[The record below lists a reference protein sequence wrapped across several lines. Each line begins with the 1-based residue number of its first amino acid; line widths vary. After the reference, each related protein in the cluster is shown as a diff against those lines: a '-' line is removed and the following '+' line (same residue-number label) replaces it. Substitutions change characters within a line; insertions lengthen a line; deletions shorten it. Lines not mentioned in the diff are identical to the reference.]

1 MIAHVPPPATT
12 ASVYREFLHELAI
25 QGFAGDISARF
36 ADRIVLA
43 TDNSIYQR
51 LPQAVVFPRHADD
64 VALLARLAAQPP
76 HRRVVLAPRG
86 GGTGTNAQSLTD
98 GIVVDLSR
106 HMNRILHIDA
116 AARRVRVEAGVVKDQ
131 LNAALKPHGLFFA
144 PELSTSNRATIGGMI
159 ATDASG
165 QGSCTYG
172 KTRDH
177 VLALDC
183 VLLGGERFESRAVD
197 PVELRTRQARTDRV
211 GGVYRC
217 ADDIAQTQ
225 GPLIEEK
232 FPKLNRCLTG
242 YDLAHLREPDGRFNL
257 NSVLCGAEGSLG
269 FVVEAELNVL
279 PIPRYAVLVN
289 IRYAAF
295 MDALRDAQALM
306 AHQPLSIETV
316 DSKVLLLAMQ
326 DIVWASVEPYFPQAP
341 GAPDTRGINLVEF
354 SGDDQGEVDARV
366 AAFVEHLRT
375 DASVSR
381 LGHTLANGH
390 AAVEKV
396 YAMRKR
402 AVGLLGNVQGE
413 ARPQPFV
420 EDTVVPPEHLAD
432 YIAEFRILLDAQ
444 GVAYGMFGH
453 VDAGVLHVRPALDMK
468 DPAQAA
474 KVRAISDGVVALTQ
488 KYGGLLWGE
497 HGKGVRSEYAPQFFG
512 PLYPALQQLKAAF
525 DPHNQLNPGKIATP
539 ATAPDAAL
547 LRIDGVPTRGEADR
561 TIDERVWRSYGT
573 AMHCNG
579 NGACY
584 NFDPDDAMCP
594 SWKGTRE
601 RRHSPKG
608 RASLLREWL
617 RLQNAAGTDVLQRP
631 SSGLLSFVGSL
642 PRRWRNSRVQ
652 LHRNDFSHEVY
663 EAMAGCLAC
672 KSCAGQCPVKVS
684 VPEFR
689 ARFLEQY
696 HARYLRPLKDYL
708 IGSLEFTIPLL
719 ARAPRLYNGL
729 MNASWVRGGLER
741 HAGMV
746 DSPLL
751 ARFDLNAT
759 RQRFGVREAS
769 PAILATLT
777 EAERARSVVLVQDAF
792 TRWFETPLWAAFIEL
807 AARLG
812 YTVYM
817 APFRPN
823 GKPLHVQGFLRPFE
837 RAAKR
842 NVSLLQSLA
851 VSGIPLVGLDPAM
864 TLVYRQEYLQVV
876 DGAAQ
881 CPSVLL
887 PQEWLLQALGSRP
900 ALAVSTARPSD
911 YRLLAHCT
919 EKTTAP
925 QSTSQWQQVFAL
937 AGLTLHVQ
945 ASGCCGMSGTYGHES
960 RNLATSKTIFEQSW
974 GRLLDETPQGDDGQS
989 RGELLATGYSCRSQ
1003 TERLRGQ
1010 RLRHPVEVLMEA
1022 LPAQVSTHRR
1032 ITSSLHSG
1040 QRT

>member
-12 ASVYREFLHELAI
+12 ASIYRDFLQALADE
-25 QGFAGDISARF
+25 GFAGDISARY
-36 ADRIVLA
+36 ADRVVLS
-43 TDNSIYQR
+43 TDNSLYQR
-51 LPQAVVFPRHADD
+51 LPQAVVFPRHAAD

-76 HRRVVLAPRG
+76 HRRIVLTPRG

-106 HMNRILHIDA
+106 HMNRILHVDA
-116 AARRVRVEAGVVKDQ
+116 ARRRVRVEAGVVKDQ

-183 VLLGGERFESRAVD
+183 ILLGGERFESQALD
-197 PVELRTRQARTDRV
+197 PAELHARQARTDRV
-211 GGVYRC
+211 GEVYRC
-217 ADDIAQTQ
+217 ADGIARTQ
-225 GPLIEEK
+225 GALIEAK
-232 FPKLNRCLTG
+232 FPRLNRCLTG

-289 IRYAAF
+289 IRYASF

-306 AHQPLSIETV
+306 AHRPLSIETV

-326 DIVWASVEPYFPQAP
+326 DIVWGQVEAYFPQP
-341 GAPDTRGINLVEF
+341 PDAPDTRGINLVEF
-354 SGDDQGEVDARV
+354 SGDDTGEVDARV
-366 AAFVEHLRT
+366 AAFAEHLKT
-375 DASVSR
+375 DAGVCR

-402 AVGLLGNVQGE
+402 AVGLLGNIQGE

-420 EDTVVPPEHLAD
+420 EDTVVPPKRLAD
-432 YIAEFRILLDAQ
+432 YIAEFRALLDAH
-444 GVAYGMFGH
+444 GVSYGMFGH

-474 KVRAISDGVVALTQ
+474 KVRTISDGVVALTQ
-488 KYGGLLWGE
+488 KHGGLLWGE

-539 ATAPDAAL
+539 ATTPDAAL
-547 LRIDGVPTRGEADR
+547 LRIDGVATRGEADR
-561 TIDERVWRSYGT
+561 TIDERVWRSHGT

-617 RLQNAAGTDVLQRP
+617 RLQNAAGIDVLRRP
-631 SSGLLSFVGSL
+631 GSGALAFLGGL
-642 PRRWRNSRVQ
+642 PRRWRNSRDPRQ
-652 LHRNDFSHEVY
+652 RDDFSHEVY

-689 ARFLEQY
+689 SRFLEHY

-708 IGSLEFTIPLL
+708 IGSLEFTIPWL

-729 MNASWVRGGLER
+729 MGHPRLGSWLARR
-741 HAGMV
+741 AGMV

-751 ARFDLNAT
+751 ARFDLHT
-759 RQRFGVREAS
+759 TLRRLDVRTAS
-769 PAILATLT
+769 PVTLAALP
-777 EAERARSVVLVQDAF
+777 AQERARGIVLVQDAF

-807 AARLG
+807 AAHLG
-812 YTVYM
+812 YTVYL

-823 GKPLHVQGFLRPFE
+823 GKPLHAQGFLQPFE
-837 RAAKR
+837 RAARR
-842 NVSLLQSLA
+842 NADQLRALA
-851 VSGIPLVGLDPAM
+851 ASGIPLVGLDPAM
-864 TLVYRQEYLQVV
+864 TLVYRQEYLQVE
-876 DGAAQ
+876 AAVPQ
-881 CPSVLL
+881 VLL
-887 PQEWLLQALGSRP
+887 PQEWLIQALRPRPAAASLQAP
-900 ALAVSTARPSD
+900 MPQ

-925 QSTSQWQQVFAL
+925 QSTAQWPQVFAL
-937 AGLTLHVQ
+937 AGLTLRMQ

-960 RNLATSKTIFEQSW
+960 RNLAMSKTIFEQSW
-974 GRLLDETPQGDDGQS
+974 GRLLDAPADG
-989 RGELLATGYSCRSQ
+989 GELLATGYSCRSQ
-1003 TERLRGQ
+1003 TARLRGQ
-1010 RLRHPVEVLMEA
+1010 RLRHPIEVLLEA
-1022 LPAQVSTHRR
+1022 LSPPR
-1032 ITSSLHSG
+1032 
-1040 QRT
+1040 